1 LILLVLIPF
10 FVVDLPSNLATGTGH
25 RVNVGI
31 RLPGTNRGKQF
42 RKVIRLELLRRE
54 TMTSAAVKSPETV
67 PLGGHAA
74 LAGKPAGTV
83 PQKKTVTPPLMFG

>member
-1 LILLVLIPF
+1 LILLVLIF

-54 TMTSAAVKSPETV
+54 TDDI
-67 PLGGHAA
+67 GGCKVA
-74 LAGKPAGTV
+74 
-83 PQKKTVTPPLMFG
+83 